1 MIHKIIK
8 VISGL
13 FKWFSGILIG
23 LTVILNF
30 IAVIMRYIFSK
41 PIAWCEEVSLLM
53 FVSALAFSLVPLT
66 YNRRAVKLDFFTD
79 MMGIGARFSC
89 KILVDIVSAGALGT
103 TAWLGTE
110 LIKRSKYR
118 MTPILFINYRY
129 IYLTMVIGMAISAL
143 IYVYHLFCDIN
154 QMKNDKLK
162 EAITK

>member
-1 MIHKIIK
+1 
-8 VISGL
+8 
-13 FKWFSGILIG
+13 
-23 LTVILNF
+23 
-30 IAVIMRYIFSK
+30 
-41 PIAWCEEVSLLM
+41 
-53 FVSALAFSLVPLT
+53 
-66 YNRRAVKLDFFTD
+66 